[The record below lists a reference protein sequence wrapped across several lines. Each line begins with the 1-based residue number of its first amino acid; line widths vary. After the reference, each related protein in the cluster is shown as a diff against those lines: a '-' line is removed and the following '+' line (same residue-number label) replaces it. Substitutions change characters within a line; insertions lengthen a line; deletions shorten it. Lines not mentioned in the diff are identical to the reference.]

1 MISDAAGN
9 GECCNGADN
18 SCCFFIS
25 FCNHDLVFLNIVG
38 TSDSNQFCFDLV
50 SSSLVFCRR

>member
-1 MISDAAGN
+1 MNVAMGPIIVAV
-9 GECCNGADN
+9 
-18 SCCFFIS
+18 FFIS